1 MKKIIRLIVLS
12 ILIVSMTAC
21 NKPSSSSEEGGSAK
35 DEKGQTEVADTKKET
50 ESIQEEKE
58 EDQPLEAADNSSL
71 VVAIPQDP
79 DYLDPHKAA
88 ASGTEE
94 VMFNVFEGLLKPD
107 SKGALQPAI
116 AKDYTISEDGKT
128 YTFTLR
134 EGIKFHDESP
144 VTIDDV
150 AFSYNRLKGTE
161 TKEPLNSAFEDVDIH
176 VIDDKTISFTL
187 AKVDA
192 SFAPN
197 FMEAVI
203 PAGKTD
209 EDYNTK
215 PIGTG
220 PYEFVSYIPSQ
231 KIELKKFSDYWKEGI
246 PRIDNV
252 EFRIIT
258 DVNAGMMSLQAGEI
272 DLYPRINA
280 ENIDL
285 LPNDYTYIEG
295 MQNMTQIMAMN
306 NTVKPLDD
314 VRVRQAINYAIDVDS
329 IIEGVAD
336 GKGTKLG
343 SNMSPAMATYYQ
355 DGLQDTYNLNV
366 DKAKDLLKEAGYSD
380 GFDITLTVPSNY
392 SFHVKTGEMIAEQL
406 KAVGIRVSIESIEW
420 SVWLDRVYKGRDY
433 DMTIIGFTGKVDPDA
448 ILKRYRTDYERNF
461 MNYSNS
467 NFDSLLKEAKET
479 TDETDRAA
487 LYKEAQV
494 ILTDEVPAVYIMD
507 PSYLVA
513 MKKNLKGYQTYPL
526 YVQDLSSL
534 YFE

>member
-1 MKKIIRLIVLS
+1 MLLS

-21 NKPSSSSEEGGSAK
+21 NTTTPSSNEGDSTQ
-35 DEKGQTEVADTKKET
+35 ETTTQTESSNTTKET
-50 ESIQEEKE
+50 DTLSTAQEE
-58 EDQPLEAADNSSL
+58 DTVSNTADNHSL

-107 SKGALQPAI
+107 PDGVLQPAV
-116 AKDYTISEDGKT
+116 AEKYTISEDGRT

-134 EGIKFHDESP
+134 KGIKFHDESP

-150 AFSYNRLKGTE
+150 AFSYNRLKGTD
-161 TKEPLNSAFEDVDIH
+161 TGEPLNSAFENVDIE
-176 VIDDKTISFTL
+176 ILDDTTISFTL
-187 AKVDA
+187 AEADA

-209 EDYNTK
+209 EDYNTN

-220 PYEFVSYIPSQ
+220 PYAFVSYTPSQ
-231 KIELKKFSDYWKEGI
+231 KIELKKFSNYWKEGI
-246 PRIDNV
+246 PTIDNV

-285 LPNDYTYIEG
+285 LPDDYTYIEG

-306 NTVKPLDD
+306 NAIKPLDD

-329 IIEGVAD
+329 IIDGVAD

-355 DGLQDTYNLNV
+355 DGLQDTYNVNIE
-366 DKAKDLLKEAGYSD
+366 KAKALLADAGYPD

-406 KAVGIRVSIESIEW
+406 KAIGIQVSIESIEW
-420 SVWLDRVYKGRDY
+420 SVWLDRVYAGRDY

-461 MNYSNS
+461 MNYSNTS
-467 NFDSLLKEAKET
+467 FDALLKEAKQT
-479 TDETDRAA
+479 TDETKRAA

-534 YFE
+534 YFD